1 MLPVEAIPW
10 PFSPPIPTAKSTL
23 LITPGP
29 VFAVRRVNLLR
40 RTRISKRSQSVIL
53 APRPTAGSC
62 LCLAKTAKE
71 SRMKKVNAFL
81 WFDSEAEEA
90 AKFYVG
96 IFKNSKIGKVARY
109 PKEAAEKI
117 GRPPGSVMTVEFT
130 LDRVD
135 FVALNGGPQ
144 FKFTEAISFS
154 VNCETQ
160 DEINYFWEK
169 LSADGGSTG
178 PCGWLKDKFGLSW
191 QVNPVFLSDML
202 ADPDAGKANRVMK
215 AMMEMDKFDIA
226 ALE

>member
-1 MLPVEAIPW
+1 
-10 PFSPPIPTAKSTL
+10 
-23 LITPGP
+23 
-29 VFAVRRVNLLR
+29 
-40 RTRISKRSQSVIL
+40 
-53 APRPTAGSC
+53 
-62 LCLAKTAKE
+62 
-71 SRMKKVNAFL
+71 MKKVNAVL

-96 IFKNSKIGKVARY
+96 IFKNSKIGKITRY

-130 LDRVD
+130 LDRVE

-160 DEINYFWEK
+160 DEIDYFWEK

-191 QVNPVFLSDML
+191 QVSPVILGDMLSDP
-202 ADPDAGKANRVMK
+202 DPAAAGRVMN

-226 ALE
+226 ALKRAYQTN